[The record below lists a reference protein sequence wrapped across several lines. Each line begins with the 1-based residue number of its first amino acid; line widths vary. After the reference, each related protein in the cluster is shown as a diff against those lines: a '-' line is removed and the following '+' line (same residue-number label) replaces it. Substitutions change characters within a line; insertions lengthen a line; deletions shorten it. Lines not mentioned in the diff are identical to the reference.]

1 MSKTYIWSQSKV
13 GYDRRYEDKDFTSFG
28 TRCIELVDYVGQGG
42 EIDEN
47 GEMIDDGGPGNYL
60 GVMYCAAES
69 LYRSFANA
77 KFGGPCI
84 VEIGEYPAAAY
95 DEHGEAITDTRINMA
110 ACFRGS
116 DLEILPHGC
125 SRYLIDN
132 TNDMF
137 RDCVKL
143 RDWSPQEM
151 VEVGLAGVTDPR
163 APRILRGN
171 GIAARAFLYNL
182 APQTMKR
189 MFSGCSSYNG
199 AAVNVINWSRLK
211 DENAAIDFAAGCRF
225 DPVYLNGIID
235 KLHWDFFM
243 LKKIRTPL
251 RRVNLGGG
259 VVTGDVAKRAKE
271 LITEGIELEG
281 FEIL

>member
-1 MSKTYIWSQSKV
+1 MSKAYIWSQSKV
-13 GYDRRYEDKDFTSFG
+13 GYDRRYEDKDFSAFG

-69 LYRSFANA
+69 FYRAFANA

-84 VEIGEYPAAAY
+84 VEIGEYPAEEY
-95 DEHGEAITDTRINMA
+95 DESGEAITDTRINMA
-110 ACFRGS
+110 SCFRGS

-143 RDWSPQEM
+143 RDWAPQEM
-151 VEVGLAGVTDPR
+151 VEVGLAGVTDPM

-182 APQTMKR
+182 APETMKR
-189 MFSGCSSYNG
+189 MFSGCVSYNG
-199 AAVNVINWSRLK
+199 AAVSVIDWSRLK
-211 DENAAIDFAAGCRF
+211 DENSAVDFAAGCRF
-225 DPVYLNGIID
+225 DQVYLNGIID

-251 RRVNLGGG
+251 LKVNLGGG
-259 VVTGDVAKRAKE
+259 VVTGEVAKRAKE
-271 LITEGIELEG
+271 LITAGIELEG

>member
-1 MSKTYIWSQSKV
+1 MSKAYIWSQSKV
-13 GYDRRYEDKDFTSFG
+13 GYDRRYEDKDFSAFG

-42 EIDEN
+42 EIDES

-60 GVMYCAAES
+60 GVMYCAAVS
-69 LYRSFANA
+69 FYRAFANA

-84 VEIGEYPAAAY
+84 VEIGEYPAEEY
-95 DEHGEAITDTRINMA
+95 DESGEAITDTRINMA

-143 RDWSPQEM
+143 RDWAPQEM
-151 VEVGLAGVTDPR
+151 VEVGLAGVTDPM
-163 APRILRGN
+163 APRILRGS

-182 APQTMKR
+182 APETMKR
-189 MFSGCSSYNG
+189 MFSGCVSYKG
-199 AAVNVINWSRLK
+199 AAVSVIDWSRLK
-211 DENAAIDFAAGCRF
+211 DENSAVDFAAGCRF
-225 DPVYLNGIID
+225 DQVYLNGIID

-251 RRVNLGGG
+251 LKVNLGGG

-271 LITEGIELEG
+271 LITAGIELEG